1 MDVQEISRHDWPGA
15 LERFSR
21 AHRGWLVSI
30 ANAKVEG
37 PLRSVQ
43 TEGDSI
49 VVRVGDA
56 AALRIDAP
64 VALRVDDMGLEIE
77 TAAGV
82 TRLRFRASALPEA
95 LNGIAPAE
103 R

>member
-1 MDVQEISRHDWPGA
+1 MEVHEISRQDWPGA
-15 LERFSR
+15 LEGFSR

-30 ANAKVEG
+30 ASAKVDG

-43 TEGDSI
+43 TEGGSI
-49 VVRVGDA
+49 VVQVGEA

-64 VALRVDDMGLEIE
+64 VAVRVDDLGLEIE
-77 TAAGV
+77 AAGGV
-82 TRLRFRASALPEA
+82 TRLRFRASALPET
-95 LNGIAPAE
+95 LDGIAPAE